1 MVKLYLKKIRGKKAL
16 NENKKKTNNTLNV
29 VDQLVKPLPK

>member
-1 MVKLYLKKIRGKKAL
+1 MVKLYLKKNKRKESIKR
-16 NENKKKTNNTLNV
+16 KKKNNTLNV